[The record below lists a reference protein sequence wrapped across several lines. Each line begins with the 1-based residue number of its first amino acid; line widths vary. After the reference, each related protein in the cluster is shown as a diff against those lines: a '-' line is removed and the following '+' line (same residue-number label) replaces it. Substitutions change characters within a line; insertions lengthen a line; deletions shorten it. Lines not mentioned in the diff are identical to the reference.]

1 MFVTQASQ
9 LSALN
14 MIERAH
20 VELMNH
26 KDTMEYA
33 GVIMVGKYKVSE
45 DVPTAMTNGV
55 DCIYGDEF
63 IRKLSESDR
72 RGLIMHENLHK
83 TFQHTFLWKHL
94 YEKNAK
100 IANQACD
107 YVINIII
114 KDLDTK
120 SSGFVT
126 LPQGG
131 LYDER
136 FRGMSSQEVFDIL
149 MDEREEGGS
158 GGNGDGEGEDG
169 EEGAG
174 LDGHDWTELPKE
186 KQDEIKKEIDQ
197 AIRQGALMAGK
208 LGGSLSRELG
218 ELLQPKVDWR
228 EQLRDYV
235 TSLADGKDIST
246 WQRVNRR
253 WLQHDVYMPSTL
265 SETIGRIVV
274 GIDTSGSIGGEEL
287 NKFLSEVQSICM
299 TVKPDI
305 VDLIYWD
312 TEVAKHE
319 IYDREKQDKLVQST
333 KPAGGGGTD
342 PSCVPAYIEANK
354 LNPECVIMLTDG
366 YVSTWGTWK
375 HPLVWCIVGG
385 NKATPTVGASIYV
398 D

>member
-94 YEKNAK
+94 YEQNAK

-114 KDLDTK
+114 KDLDKK
-120 SSGFVT
+120 SGGFVT

-158 GGNGDGEGEDG
+158 GGDGGEDG
-169 EEGAG
+169 DEEGAG
-174 LDGHDWTELPKE
+174 LDGHDWSDLPKD

-208 LGGSLSRELG
+208 LGGNLSRELG
-218 ELLQPKVDWR
+218 ELLQPKVNWY
-228 EQLRDYV
+228 EQLRDFV
-235 TSLADGKDIST
+235 TSFADGKDIST

-265 SETIGRIVV
+265 SETIRRIVIGV
-274 GIDTSGSIGGEEL
+274 DASGSIGGEEL
-287 NKFLSEVQSICM
+287 NKFLSEVQSICA

-354 LNPECVIMLTDG
+354 LDPECVIMLTDG

-385 NKATPTVGASIYV
+385 NKAVPTVGASIYV